1 MSPGHRQYARVTYY
15 SEAELEGLDVSRV
28 PCRLSELGAGG
39 AFVEARTNL
48 PVGAQA
54 SIRFRLGESMIA
66 AQVEVRYA
74 FQGIGMGL
82 QFTQLSDADK
92 QAIARFVEQ
101 EGRRG

>member
-1 MSPGHRQYARVTYY
+1 MSPGHRQYPRATYY

-48 PVGAQA
+48 PVGARA
-54 SIRFRLGESMIA
+54 AIRFQLGDAAIV

-74 FQGIGMGL
+74 FEGIGMGL
-82 QFTQLSDADK
+82 QFTQVSDADR
-92 QAIARFVEQ
+92 QAIAQFVEQ
-101 EGRRG
+101 AAGRG